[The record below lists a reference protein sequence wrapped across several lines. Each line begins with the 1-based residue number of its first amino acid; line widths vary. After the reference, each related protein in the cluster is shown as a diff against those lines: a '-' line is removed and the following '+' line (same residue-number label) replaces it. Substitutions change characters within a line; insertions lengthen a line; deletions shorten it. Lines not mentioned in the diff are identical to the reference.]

1 MIKKE
6 IDPETANQIKKE
18 LAELRVQLENQ
29 KKAKK
34 KSIKAKVEKPKKK
47 SIKAKVEK
55 PKKKSIKAKVEKP
68 KKKSIKAKVEKP
80 TKAEL
85 AKAKVQKP
93 TKKSIKAKVQKPKK
107 KSIKAKV
114 EKPTKKSIKAKVE
127 KPKKK
132 SIKAKVQ
139 KPKKPTKAELAKARK
154 EAKIQKEK
162 AEAEAQAKEEA
173 ARRTHEDELEEQFS
187 DEQIRNFQIE
197 KMDMDKLTNK
207 VCEIIAEFEDT
218 GMLQSDLWKKLKLN
232 SRDGSRL
239 ALRLER
245 RGLITREKILQ
256 KGRWTYKLIIEQ
268 APIKLESL
276 IDSPC
281 LTCPVEQ
288 KCDSENAYPEPSP
301 LHCQLIEDWV
311 AVEFSKKKK

>member
-1 MIKKE
+1 MIKKQ
-6 IDPETANQIKKE
+6 IDPETANEIKNE
-18 LAELRVQLENQ
+18 LAELRKQLETQ

-34 KSIKAKVEKPKKK
+34 KTAKPKVEKPKKK
-47 SIKAKVEK
+47 TAKPKVEK
-55 PKKKSIKAKVEKP
+55 PKKKTAKPKVVKSKVEKP
-68 KKKSIKAKVEKP
+68 KKKTAKP
-80 TKAEL
+80 
-85 AKAKVQKP
+85 
-93 TKKSIKAKVQKPKK
+93 
-107 KSIKAKV
+107 
-114 EKPTKKSIKAKVE
+114 KVE

-132 SIKAKVQ
+132 TAKPKVE
-139 KPKKPTKAELAKARK
+139 KPKKKTAKPKVVKLKVVKPKVEKPKKKTKAEIAKLK
-154 EAKIQKEK
+154 KDAKIAKEK
-162 AEAEAQAKEEA
+162 AEAEAKAAKEA
-173 ARRTHEDELEEQFS
+173 AERTPEDDLEEQFS

-207 VCEIIAEFEDT
+207 VCEIIADFEEK

-245 RGLITREKILQ
+245 RGLISREKILQ

-276 IDSPC
+276 VNSPC

-288 KCDSENAYPEPSP
+288 KCNFENAYPEPSP

-311 AVEFSKKKK
+311 TVEFSKKKK

>member
-1 MIKKE
+1 MAKKE

-18 LAELRVQLENQ
+18 LAELRAQLESQ
-29 KKAKK
+29 KKTKK
-34 KSIKAKVEKPKKK
+34 KSTKPKKV
-47 SIKAKVEK
+47 AK
-55 PKKKSIKAKVEKP
+55 PKKVE
-68 KKKSIKAKVEKP
+68 
-80 TKAEL
+80 
-85 AKAKVQKP
+85 
-93 TKKSIKAKVQKPKK
+93 
-107 KSIKAKV
+107 
-114 EKPTKKSIKAKVE
+114 
-127 KPKKK
+127 
-132 SIKAKVQ
+132 
-139 KPKKPTKAELAKARK
+139 KPKKPTKAELAKAKK
-154 EAKIQKEK
+154 EAKLAKEK
-162 AEAEAQAKEEA
+162 EEAEAKAKEEA
-173 ARRTHEDELEEQFS
+173 AKRTPEDDIEEQFS

-207 VCEIIAEFEDT
+207 VCEIIADYEDK

-245 RGLITREKILQ
+245 RGLITREKMLQ

-276 IDSPC
+276 VDSPC

-288 KCDSENAYPEPSP
+288 KCDFENAYPEPSP

-311 AVEFSKKKK
+311 TVEFSKKKK

>member
-1 MIKKE
+1 MNHIFYSFVKIALVIILLTFSINKTYSEEENVSLLQQMELLREDIK
-6 IDPETANQIKKE
+6 T
-18 LAELRVQLENQ
+18 L
-29 KKAKK
+29 
-34 KSIKAKVEKPKKK
+34 
-47 SIKAKVEK
+47 
-55 PKKKSIKAKVEKP
+55 
-68 KKKSIKAKVEKP
+68 
-80 TKAEL
+80 
-85 AKAKVQKP
+85 
-93 TKKSIKAKVQKPKK
+93 
-107 KSIKAKV
+107 
-114 EKPTKKSIKAKVE
+114 
-127 KPKKK
+127 
-132 SIKAKVQ
+132 
-139 KPKKPTKAELAKARK
+139 
-154 EAKIQKEK
+154 EK
-162 AEAEAQAKEEA
+162 AVYSKDSVNNSVSSISNGDDVL
-173 ARRTHEDELEEQFS
+173 TKHLLKLSELEEQFS

-207 VCEIIAEFEDT
+207 VCEIIADFEEK

-245 RGLITREKILQ
+245 RGLISREKILQ

-288 KCDSENAYPEPSP
+288 KCDFENAYPEPSP

-311 AVEFSKKKK
+311 TVEFSKKKR

>member
-6 IDPETANQIKKE
+6 IDPETAKEIKKE
-18 LAELRVQLENQ
+18 LAELRTQLEMQ
-29 KKAKK
+29 KKTKK
-34 KSIKAKVEKPKKK
+34 KSTKSKEAKTKKEPTKSKEAKPKKK
-47 SIKAKVEK
+47 PTKSKEAKTKKKPVK
-55 PKKKSIKAKVEKP
+55 PKKKLTKAQLEKAKK
-68 KKKSIKAKVEKP
+68 IA
-80 TKAEL
+80 KAEREKVKQEV
-85 AKAKVQKP
+85 KA
-93 TKKSIKAKVQKPKK
+93 A
-107 KSIKAKV
+107 
-114 EKPTKKSIKAKVE
+114 
-127 KPKKK
+127 
-132 SIKAKVQ
+132 
-139 KPKKPTKAELAKARK
+139 
-154 EAKIQKEK
+154 KEK
-162 AEAEAQAKEEA
+162 AEAEAKAAKEKAE
-173 ARRTHEDELEEQFS
+173 RTHEDELEEQFS

-207 VCEIIAEFEDT
+207 VCEMIADYEDK
-218 GMLQSDLWKKLKLN
+218 GILQSDLWKKLKLN

-288 KCDSENAYPEPSP
+288 KCDFENAYPEPSP

-311 AVEFSKKKK
+311 AVDFSKKKK

>member
-1 MIKKE
+1 MAKKV
-6 IDPETANQIKKE
+6 IDPEVESQIKKE
-18 LAELRVQLENQ
+18 LAALRAQLESQ

-34 KSIKAKVEKPKKK
+34 KVAKPKTEKPKKK
-47 SIKAKVEK
+47 VAKPKTEK
-55 PKKKSIKAKVEKP
+55 PKKKVAKPKPEKP
-68 KKKSIKAKVEKP
+68 KKK
-80 TKAEL
+80 TKAEIAQAKKD
-85 AKAKVQKP
+85 AKA
-93 TKKSIKAKVQKPKK
+93 A
-107 KSIKAKV
+107 
-114 EKPTKKSIKAKVE
+114 
-127 KPKKK
+127 
-132 SIKAKVQ
+132 
-139 KPKKPTKAELAKARK
+139 
-154 EAKIQKEK
+154 KEK
-162 AEAEAQAKEEA
+162 EEAEAKAAKEA
-173 ARRTHEDELEEQFS
+173 AERTPEDDLEEQFS

-207 VCEIIAEFEDT
+207 VCEIIADFEDK

-245 RGLITREKILQ
+245 RGLISREKILQ

-276 IDSPC
+276 INSPC

-288 KCDSENAYPEPSP
+288 KCDFENAYPEPSP

>member
-1 MIKKE
+1 MVKKE
-6 IDPETANQIKKE
+6 IDPETAKQIKKE
-18 LAELRVQLENQ
+18 LAELRAQLESQ
-29 KKAKK
+29 K
-34 KSIKAKVEKPKKK
+34 KPKKK
-47 SIKAKVEK
+47 ATKSKEVK
-55 PKKKSIKAKVEKP
+55 PKKKATKSKEVKP
-68 KKKSIKAKVEKP
+68 KKKA
-80 TKAEL
+80 TKSKE
-85 AKAKVQKP
+85 V
-93 TKKSIKAKVQKPKK
+93 KPKK
-107 KSIKAKV
+107 KA
-114 EKPTKKSIKAKVE
+114 TKSKEV

-132 SIKAKVQ
+132 ATKSKEV
-139 KPKKPTKAELAKARK
+139 KPKKKATKSKEVKPKKLTKAEIAKAKK
-154 EAKIQKEK
+154 EAKAEKEK
-162 AEAEAQAKEEA
+162 AEAEAKAKQEA
-173 ARRTHEDELEEQFS
+173 AERTPEDELEEKFS

-207 VCEIIAEFEDT
+207 VCEIIADFEDK

-245 RGLITREKILQ
+245 RGLISREKILQ

-276 IDSPC
+276 VDSPC

-288 KCDSENAYPEPSP
+288 KCDFENSYPEPSP

-311 AVEFSKKKK
+311 AVDFSKKKK